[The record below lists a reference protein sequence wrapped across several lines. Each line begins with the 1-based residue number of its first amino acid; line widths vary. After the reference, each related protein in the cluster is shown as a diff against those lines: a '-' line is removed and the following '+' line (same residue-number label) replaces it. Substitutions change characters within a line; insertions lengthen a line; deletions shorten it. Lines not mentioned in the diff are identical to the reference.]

1 MNDKIKEFSDKPEK
15 KLRPEKEVKKSSK
28 NKLVK
33 AFNYLVENYK
43 FRYNV
48 VTLEV
53 EYKPIAAPDS
63 EYKFFDD
70 MAYRDLDQEVTLEAT
85 NISERYFKNWVY
97 GTKLSKKYDP
107 FREYVFKLRPWDGKT
122 DHFRQFLEQVY
133 LSDETQREFFVECF
147 TKWFTAYVAGLVV
160 DEIANQTC
168 FVLVGAQGKFKTTLL
183 NSLVPKDMRLDY
195 LYSSTF
201 IAHNKDH
208 EKYLATKMIINL
220 DEMQAFNRSDI
231 ESIKSKATQDRIA
244 LRLPYAKADIKAW
257 RRASFVGS
265 VNRDEFLNDATG
277 SRRFLPFKIDAIN
290 MDRDFEI
297 DRLYAQGF
305 ALYKMGKKYWFDSED
320 IHKLEAHNDPH
331 KDKTIEE
338 EFVLAHYEVP
348 TEEDINNGRVEFL
361 TASDVMAALCKKN
374 EKMNSNNTVKRNLGV
389 ALQANGFEKVA
400 KRRNGRPVKVWCVKE
415 PANNDLTE
423 LDGSAILSNTSKLF

>member
-1 MNDKIKEFSDKPEK
+1 MSDKIKEFSDKPEK

-28 NKLVK
+28 NKLIK
-33 AFNYLVENYK
+33 AFNYLHENYK

-48 VTLEV
+48 VTMEV
-53 EYKPIAAPDS
+53 EFKPINAPDT
-63 EYKFFDD
+63 EYIFFDD
-70 MAYRDLDQEVTLEAT
+70 MAYRDLDQEVALEAT
-85 NISERYFKNWVY
+85 DIAERYFKNWVY
-97 GTKLSKKYDP
+97 GTKLTEKYDP
-107 FREYVFKLRPWDGKT
+107 FREYVFKIRAWDQKT

-133 LSDETQREFFVECF
+133 LADETQREFFVECF

-160 DEIANQTC
+160 DEVANQTC

-183 NSLVPKDMRLDY
+183 NSLVPKDMRLEY

-290 MDRDFEI
+290 LDREFDI

-305 ALYKMGKKYWFDSED
+305 ALFKMGKKYWFDSED
-320 IHKLEAHNDPH
+320 IEKLEAHNDPH

-338 EFVLAHYEVP
+338 EFVLAYYELP
-348 TEEDINNGRVEFL
+348 TEDDISNGRVDYL
-361 TASDVMAALCKKN
+361 TASDVMAALLKKH

-389 ALQANGFEKVA
+389 ALQANGFERMT
-400 KRRNGRPVKVWCVKE
+400 KRRNGKPLKVWCVKE
-415 PANNDLTE
+415 AANNDLTE
-423 LDGSAILSNTSKLF
+423 LDGSVVLSNTSKLF